1 MHKLAGSRSSVNKVL
16 TKDLFMSEYLT
27 YSENFLKSNNGYWT
41 AKEICQQPRIWRE
54 AGENVEVK
62 RVEINDWLAPIL
74 AKDNLRII
82 LTGAGTSAYVGE
94 SIAPHLSAQLG
105 RQIEA
110 ISTTN
115 IVGNPE
121 QYLLKDKPT
130 MVVSYGRSGNS
141 PESVAAVKLIEQVVD
156 ECYHLVLTCNPEGH
170 LATNAQKQD
179 NSYSLLMPEGTLDQS
194 FAMTSSFSSMLVST
208 LAIFTPQAEQLEVAA
223 TAVENF
229 FANGIDAV
237 KTQATLDVQ
246 RLVFLGAGGLQ
257 GIAKEAALK
266 VLELTA
272 GKVIS
277 YFESPLGFRHGP
289 KSLVDD
295 TTEIIFFSSTDAYT
309 KQYDQD
315 LLAELARDE
324 QAKAITI
331 LDGNVFGGFIGLND
345 VWAGLPY
352 IVYCQVFAF
361 YKSINANITP
371 DNPCPT
377 GEVNRVVQGVTL
389 YPLHLSE

>member
-1 MHKLAGSRSSVNKVL
+1 
-16 TKDLFMSEYLT
+16 MSEFLT
-27 YSENFLKSNNGYWT
+27 YSEDFLTSNNGYWT

-54 AGENVEVK
+54 AGSNVEAK
-62 RVEINDWLAPIL
+62 RAELNDWLNPIL
-74 AKDNLRII
+74 AKSDLRII

-94 SIAPHLSAQLG
+94 SIAPHLTTQLG

-115 IVGNPE
+115 IVSNPL

-130 MVVSYGRSGNS
+130 LVVSYGRSGNS
-141 PESVAAVKLIEQVVD
+141 PESVAAVKLVDQVVD
-156 ECYHLVLTCNPEGH
+156 DCYHLVLTCNPEGH

-179 NSYSLLMPEGTLDQS
+179 NSFSLLMPEGTLDQS

-208 LAIFTPQAEQLEVAA
+208 LCIFAPQAEQLEKAA
-223 TAVENF
+223 LAADSF
-229 FANGIDAV
+229 FANGIASV
-237 KTQATLDVQ
+237 KEKAALDVQ

-295 TTEIIFFSSTDAYT
+295 TTEIIFFSSTNAYT

-324 QAKAITI
+324 QAKSIIT
-331 LDGNVFGGFIGLND
+331 LDGSLFGDFGDLDD

-352 IVYCQVFAF
+352 IVYCQVFSF
-361 YKSINANITP
+361 FKSINANITP

-389 YPLHLSE
+389 YPLEEK

>member
-1 MHKLAGSRSSVNKVL
+1 
-16 TKDLFMSEYLT
+16 MSELLT
-27 YSENFLKSNNGYWT
+27 YSEEFLKANNGYWT
-41 AKEICQQPRIWRE
+41 AREICQQPRIWRE
-54 AGENVEVK
+54 AGNNVEIK
-62 RVEINDWLAPIL
+62 RAEINDWLAPIL

-94 SIAPHLSAQLG
+94 SIAPHLIEQLG
-105 RQIEA
+105 RQVEA

-115 IVGNPE
+115 IVSNPTH
-121 QYLLKDKPT
+121 YLLKNKPT
-130 MVVSYGRSGNS
+130 LVVSYGRSGNS
-141 PESVAAVKLIEQVVD
+141 PESVAAVKLVDQVVD
-156 ECYHLVLTCNPEGH
+156 DCYHLVLTCNPEGH
-170 LATNAQKQD
+170 LATNAKIQD
-179 NSYSLLMPEGTLDQS
+179 NAYSLLMPEGTLDQS

-208 LAIFTPQAEQLEVAA
+208 LCIFAPDAKQLKAAALAAESFFAKGIDSVKKQAE
-223 TAVENF
+223 
-229 FANGIDAV
+229 
-237 KTQATLDVQ
+237 LDVQ

-295 TTEIIFFSSTDAYT
+295 STEIIFFSSTDAYT

-324 QAKAITI
+324 QAAAITI
-331 LDGNVFGGFIGLND
+331 LDLSLFGDFINIDD

-352 IVYCQVFAF
+352 IVYCQVFSF
-361 YKSINANITP
+361 FKSINANITP

-389 YPLHLSE
+389 YPLEDK

>member
-1 MHKLAGSRSSVNKVL
+1 
-16 TKDLFMSEYLT
+16 MSELLT
-27 YSENFLKSNNGYWT
+27 YSEEFLKSNNGYWT

-54 AGENVEVK
+54 AGNNVDVK
-62 RVEINDWLAPIL
+62 RAEINDWLAPVL
-74 AKDNLRII
+74 AKENLRII

-105 RQIEA
+105 RQVEA

-115 IVGNPE
+115 IVSNPN

-130 MVVSYGRSGNS
+130 LVVSYGRSGNS
-141 PESVAAVKLIEQVVD
+141 PESVAAVKLVDQVVD
-156 ECYHLVLTCNPEGH
+156 DSYHLVLTCNPEGH
-170 LATNAQKQD
+170 LATNAQAQD

-208 LAIFTPQAEQLEVAA
+208 LCIFSPDSKQLTAAAVAA
-223 TAVENF
+223 ESF
-229 FANGIDAV
+229 FANGINTV
-237 KTQATLDVQ
+237 KTQAQLEVQ
-246 RLVFLGAGGLQ
+246 RLVFLGSGGLQ

-289 KSLVDD
+289 KSLVDES
-295 TTEIIFFSSTDAYT
+295 TEIIFFSSTDGYT

-315 LLAELARDE
+315 LLAELARDK
-324 QAKAITI
+324 QAAAITI
-331 LDGNVFGGFIGLND
+331 LNGSLFGDFTNLDD

-352 IVYCQVFAF
+352 IVYCQVFSF
-361 YKSINANITP
+361 FKSINANITP

-389 YPLHLSE
+389 YPLEDK

>member
-1 MHKLAGSRSSVNKVL
+1 
-16 TKDLFMSEYLT
+16 MSALLT
-27 YSENFLKSNNGYWT
+27 YQQTLLESQGGLWT

-54 AGENVEVK
+54 AYSHIEED
-62 RVEINDWLAPIL
+62 REALASWLSPLL
-74 AKDNLRII
+74 AQENLRII
-82 LTGAGTSAYVGE
+82 LTGAGTSAYVGD
-94 SIAPHLSAQLG
+94 SVAPHLTQQTG
-105 RQIEA
+105 RVFEA
-110 ISTTN
+110 ISTTD
-115 IVGNPE
+115 IVGNAQ
-121 QYLLKDKPT
+121 QYLLKNVPT
-130 MVVSYGRSGNS
+130 LLVSYGRSGNS
-141 PESVAAVKLIEQVVD
+141 PESVAAVNLANQVID
-156 ECYHLVLTCNPEGH
+156 NCHHLVITCNPEGS
-170 LATNAQKQD
+170 LALSAKGASNVF
-179 NSYSLLMPEGTLDQS
+179 SVLMPEGTLDQS

-208 LAIFTPQAEQLEVAA
+208 LAIFAPQSEQLEAAA
-223 TAVENF
+223 TAAESF
-229 FANGIDAV
+229 FTNGIDAV
-237 KTQATLDVQ
+237 KAQAKIDVK

-289 KSLVDD
+289 KSLVDES
-295 TTEIIFFSSTDAYT
+295 TEIIFLSSTDAYT

-324 QAKAITI
+324 QAKAITV
-331 LDGNVFGGFIGLND
+331 LDGQLFGDFADLDD

-352 IVYCQVFAF
+352 IVYCQVFSF
-361 YKSINANITP
+361 FKSINANITP

-389 YPLHLSE
+389 YPL